1 MTQDLHRLLD
11 ANLNRASEGL
21 RVLEDIA
28 RFAANDATFST
39 ECRRMRHT
47 LAELARPSDIRLLSS
62 RDSAADVGR
71 ESGLRVGGER
81 DLLSVI
87 RANAKRVEESLR
99 VIEEVAR
106 LSETDLSLDAAVAER
121 LRYSAYD
128 LEKQL
133 SGRVV
138 RVHRAAAIDG
148 LYVVVDRQAAGDRS
162 LVDLAEKAIAGGASV
177 IQLRDKT
184 GERGQVYREA
194 VELSAVCRERD
205 AVFIMN
211 DYCDIAAAVGAA
223 GLHIGQQDMPL
234 EAVRRVLPLNAIVG
248 VSCENV
254 EDVRRAV
261 ADGADYIAVGAIFP
275 TLQKA
280 DHVLAGLD
288 VLRESHELVGSIPL
302 VAIGGITL
310 QNVAGVI
317 DAGAD
322 SVAVIGAVILQPD
335 VRLAAVRMVEAIQ
348 DAKERGQHGQEPA

>member
-1 MTQDLHRLLD
+1 MASELPRLLD

-21 RVLEDIA
+21 RVLEDVA
-28 RFAANDATFST
+28 RFVANDGPLSR
-39 ECRRMRHT
+39 ELRSMRHA
-47 LAELARPSDIRLLSS
+47 LADLARTVDIGLLSA
-62 RDSAADVGR
+62 RDSVSDVGR

-81 DLLSVI
+81 DLLSVV

-99 VIEEVAR
+99 VIEELAR
-106 LSETDLSLDAAVAER
+106 LSDSGMTLDAATAER
-121 LRYSAYD
+121 LRYACYD
-128 LEKQL
+128 LEKRL

-138 RVHRAAAIDG
+138 RVERSARVDG

-194 VELSAVCRERD
+194 VELSTVCRERD

-211 DYCDIAAAVGAA
+211 DYCDIAVAVGAT

-234 EAVRRVLPLNAIVG
+234 EAVRRVMPIDAIVG
-248 VSCENV
+248 VSCENA
-254 EDVRRAV
+254 DHVRRAV
-261 ADGADYIAVGAIFP
+261 SEGADYIAVGAIFS

-288 VLRESHELVGSIPL
+288 VLRESRELAGSIPL
-302 VAIGGITL
+302 VAIGGINL
-310 QNVAGVI
+310 ENVTAVVE
-317 DAGAD
+317 AGAD

-348 DAKERGQHGQEPA
+348 RAKERRQNAEE

>member
-1 MTQDLHRLLD
+1 
-11 ANLNRASEGL
+11 
-21 RVLEDIA
+21 
-28 RFAANDATFST
+28 
-39 ECRRMRHT
+39 MRHA
-47 LAELARPSDIRLLSS
+47 LADLAMAMDIRLLSA
-62 RDSAADVGR
+62 RDSISDVGR

-81 DLLSVI
+81 DLLSVV

-99 VIEEVAR
+99 VIEEMAR
-106 LSETDLSLDAAVAER
+106 LSNSGMTMDAASAER
-121 LRYSAYD
+121 LRYACYD
-128 LEKQL
+128 LEKRL

-138 RVHRAAAIDG
+138 RVERAARVDG
-148 LYVVVDRQAAGDRS
+148 LYVVVDRQAAGERS

-211 DYCDIAAAVGAA
+211 DYCDIAAAVGAT

-234 EAVRRVLPLNAIVG
+234 EAVRGVLPLNAIVG
-248 VSCENV
+248 VSCEDA

-261 ADGADYIAVGAIFP
+261 AGGADYIAVGAIFP

-288 VLRESHELVGSIPL
+288 VLRQSRELVGSIPL

-310 QNVAGVI
+310 QNVVGVI
-317 DAGAD
+317 AAGAD

-335 VRLAAVRMVEAIQ
+335 VRQAAAQLVATIQ